1 MAKKINPNS
10 RITITQV
17 KLPDL
22 NEEVETFEDQMT
34 AIEIGYSEEML
45 DDDGNLEFV
54 KEHPKVKFRNFL
66 AHPDLLNHFNGLRPH
81 MSLICEFRDDSDAD
95 AENLLDTVPHG
106 DIYVTD
112 ITLVGSSEKSGVV
125 LGGFK
130 ILRDGSKLKLVTP
143 AVRFDLGEYE
153 YGEQLS
159 ELTDEIMVEARSAL
173 LEKKHR
179 IVQLDMFEDDPDS
192 DLDKTAKDMK
202 AFMRDNNVTI
212 TVGESAPGA

>member
-1 MAKKINPNS
+1 MQKKIKPANT

-22 NEEVETFEDQMT
+22 NEEVENFEDQMT
-34 AIEIGYSEEML
+34 AIEIGYSEEIL
-45 DDDGNLEFV
+45 DENDELQFV
-54 KEHPKVKFRNFL
+54 KEYPKVKFRNFL
-66 AHPDLLNHFNGLRPH
+66 AHPDLLKHFNGLRPH
-81 MSLICEFRDDSDAD
+81 LSLICEFRDDSEAD
-95 AENLLDTVPHG
+95 PENLQDTVAHG

-159 ELTDEIMVEARSAL
+159 ELTDEIMVEAMKAL
-173 LEKKHR
+173 VEKKHR
-179 IVQLDMFEDDPDS
+179 IIQMELFPDEDLETMEGLDTDGNPLGS
-192 DLDKTAKDMK
+192 PA
-202 AFMRDNNVTI
+202 
-212 TVGESAPGA
+212 SAR

>member
-1 MAKKINPNS
+1 MTKKNKAANT

-22 NEEVETFEDQMT
+22 NEEIENFDDQMT
-34 AIEIGYSEEML
+34 AIEIGYSEEVI
-45 DDDGNLEFV
+45 DDDDELQFV
-54 KEHPKVKFRNFL
+54 KEYPKVKFRNFL
-66 AHPDLLNHFNGLRPH
+66 AHPDLLKHFNGLRPH
-81 MSLICEFRDDSDAD
+81 MSLICEFRDDSEVDP
-95 AENLLDTVPHG
+95 ENMLETVAHG

-159 ELTDEIMVEARSAL
+159 ELTDEIMVEARHAL
-173 LEKKHR
+173 IDKKHR
-179 IVQLDMFEDDPDS
+179 IIQMELFPDEDIMNGVDTDGYPLGNPAS
-192 DLDKTAKDMK
+192 S
-202 AFMRDNNVTI
+202 R
-212 TVGESAPGA
+212 

>member
-1 MAKKINPNS
+1 MTKKNKAANT

-17 KLPDL
+17 KLPYL
-22 NEEVETFEDQMT
+22 NEEVENFEDQMT
-34 AIEIGYSEEML
+34 AIEIGYSEEIL
-45 DDDGNLEFV
+45 DDDDELQFV
-54 KEHPKVKFRNFL
+54 KEYPKVKFRNFL
-66 AHPDLLNHFNGLRPH
+66 AHPDLLKHFNGLRPH
-81 MSLICEFRDDSDAD
+81 MSLICEFRDDSEVDP
-95 AENLLDTVPHG
+95 ENLLETVAHG

-159 ELTDEIMVEARSAL
+159 ELTDEIMVEARHAL
-173 LEKKHR
+173 LDKKHR
-179 IVQLDMFEDDPDS
+179 IIQMELFPDD
-192 DLDKTAKDMK
+192 DLETMNGVDTD
-202 AFMRDNNVTI
+202 
-212 TVGESAPGA
+212 GYPLGSPSSAQ